1 MLSAGELGAAGGHTA
16 AASAERSPTAP
27 SPRSADREQG
37 VPVPHPAGSCGRP
50 EGPELGAMGL
60 CWPGTRAGHRVSFL
74 PRGEFAQGWGNPA
87 WPRPGRSDR
96 PRPTR
101 ALGTRVQLRCALG
114 EVGAEGPRGAP
125 GDLTEVRAPHA
136 GTERQP
142 GPPPPTDT
150 SGGRRAGHRG

>member
-74 PRGEFAQGWGNPA
+74 PEGNSLRVGEILLGRGQAGQIDRAQPA
-87 WPRPGRSDR
+87 PSAPAGSSGVRWVRWELRGHGVLPG
-96 PRPTR
+96 T
-101 ALGTRVQLRCALG
+101 
-114 EVGAEGPRGAP
+114 
-125 GDLTEVRAPHA
+125 
-136 GTERQP
+136 
-142 GPPPPTDT
+142 
-150 SGGRRAGHRG
+150 